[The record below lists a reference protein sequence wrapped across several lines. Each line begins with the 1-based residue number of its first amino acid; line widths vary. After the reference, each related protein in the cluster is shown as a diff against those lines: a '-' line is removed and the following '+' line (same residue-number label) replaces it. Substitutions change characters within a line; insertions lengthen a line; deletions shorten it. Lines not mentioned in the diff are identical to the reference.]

1 VSANIYT
8 HPEAYGLTVVA
19 DVEAASGYEFD
30 TFVIWRDKTGAFWW
44 AQDQGCSCPVPFDG
58 KDLSN
63 LPSGSL
69 KDAITDLKAWM
80 AESPGSNRT
89 YEGRLALDKLIHETS
104 IRLVEEG
111 RP

>member
-80 AESPGSNRT
+80 GEDYSSNRM
-89 YEGRLALDKLIHETS
+89 YEGRQALDKLIHETS

>member
-1 VSANIYT
+1 MSNIYT

-19 DVEAASGYEFD
+19 DVEAAEGYEFD
-30 TFVIWRDKTGAFWW
+30 TFVIWRDKQGTFWW
-44 AQDQGCSCPVPFDG
+44 AQDKGCSCPIPFDD

-69 KDAITDLKAWM
+69 KDAITDMKAWM
-80 AESPGSNRT
+80 SDRDYPSRAYVGMPV
-89 YEGRLALDKLIHETS
+89 LDKLIRDTS
-104 IRLVEEG
+104 VRLVEEG

>member
-1 VSANIYT
+1 MANIYT

-19 DVEAASGYEFD
+19 DVEAAGGYEFD
-30 TFVIWRDKTGAFWW
+30 TFAIWRDKAGTFWW
-44 AQDQGCSCPVPFDG
+44 ADDAGCSCPVPFDG

-69 KDAITDLKAWM
+69 KDAITDMKAWM
-80 AESPGSNRT
+80 FDKDYPGRA
-89 YEGRLALDKLIHETS
+89 YVGMPILDKLIHETS